1 MWYVLQTITGQEEE
15 LVHMIKEVVPTHVY
29 SDCFVAYYERVW
41 RRQQQSIVHVER
53 LFPGYVFIVSD
64 NPNELYLELK
74 RVPAMSKLISAG
86 KFEFLPIEREEEAF
100 FHALLTEERI
110 VRLSYVETDGRGNI
124 YRISGPLKQF
134 ADQVVKFQFKK
145 RYAIIRFHMLGME
158 KTGILGIILREDVR
172 QEIAYGKV
180 EAPITVPEQYIA
192 EGAPAPRN
200 NKDDASSKGNASSA
214 ITMAFDDLFVGDR
227 VEVTSGMLE
236 SVIGVVWRV
245 KKTTVEVGVRLFGQ
259 DMAMEVAKEDVRRLG

>member
-1 MWYVLQTITGQEEE
+1 MWYVLQTMTGQEEE
-15 LVHMIKEVVPTHVY
+15 LVHMIREVVPDHVY

-74 RVPAMSKLISAG
+74 RVPAMSKLVSAG
-86 KFEFLPIEREEEAF
+86 KFEFLPIEKEEETF

-110 VRLSYVETDGRGNI
+110 VRLSYVETDGKGHVF
-124 YRISGPLKQF
+124 RISGPLKQF

-145 RYAIIRFHMLGME
+145 RYAVIRFHMLGTE
-158 KTGILGIILREDVR
+158 KTGTLGIILREDVR

-180 EAPITVPEQYIA
+180 EAPIAVPERYTA
-192 EGAPAPRN
+192 EGAPMPRTQ
-200 NKDDASSKGNASSA
+200 KGAVSA
-214 ITMAFDDLFVGDR
+214 MSGLDVGDR
-227 VEVTSGMLE
+227 VEVMSGMLE
-236 SVIGVVWRV
+236 SVIGVVWKV
-245 KKTTVEVGVRLFGQ
+245 KKNTVEVGVRLFEQ
-259 DMAMEVAKEDVRRLG
+259 DMAMEVAKEDVCKLD

>member
-110 VRLSYVETDGRGNI
+110 VRLSYVEKDGKGNV

-134 ADQVVKFQFKK
+134 ADQVVRYQFKK
-145 RYAIIRFHMLGME
+145 RYAIIRFRMLGME
-158 KTGILGIILREDVR
+158 KTGSLGIILKEDVR
-172 QEIAYGKV
+172 QEISYGKV
-180 EAPITVPEQYIA
+180 EAPMSVPEQYIA
-192 EGAPAPRN
+192 EGAPAPRSK
-200 NKDDASSKGNASSA
+200 NKNETTPAAA
-214 ITMAFDDLFVGDR
+214 AYDDLAAGDR

-259 DMAMEVAKEDVRRLG
+259 DMAMEVAREDVSRLG

>member
-1 MWYVLQTITGQEEE
+1 MWYVLQTMTGQEEE
-15 LVHMIKEVVPTHVY
+15 LVHMIREVVPDHVY

-74 RVPAMSKLISAG
+74 RVPAMSKLVSAG
-86 KFEFLPIEREEEAF
+86 KFEFLPIEKEEETF

-110 VRLSYVETDGRGNI
+110 VRLSYVETDGKGHVF
-124 YRISGPLKQF
+124 RISGPLKQF

-145 RYAIIRFHMLGME
+145 RYAVIRFHMLGTE
-158 KTGILGIILREDVR
+158 KTGTLGIILREDVR

-180 EAPITVPEQYIA
+180 EAPIAVPERYTA
-192 EGAPAPRN
+192 EGAPVPRR
-200 NKDDASSKGNASSA
+200 KDSGSVSVSASAA
-214 ITMAFDDLFVGDR
+214 TEFDDLAVGDR
-227 VEVTSGMLE
+227 VEVMSGMLE
-236 SVIGVVWRV
+236 SVVGVVWKV

-259 DMAMEVAKEDVRRLG
+259 DMAMEVARVDVRLL

>member
-1 MWYVLQTITGQEEE
+1 MWYVLQTMTGQEEE
-15 LVHMIKEVVPTHVY
+15 LVHMIREVVPDHVY

-64 NPNELYLELK
+64 DPNALYMELK
-74 RVPAMSKLISAG
+74 RVPAMSKLVSAG
-86 KFEFLPIEREEEAF
+86 KFEFLPIEKEEEAF

-110 VRLSYVETDGRGNI
+110 VRLSYVETDGKGHV

-134 ADQVVKFQFKK
+134 ADRVVKFQFKK
-145 RYAIIRFHMLGME
+145 RYAIISFHMLGME
-158 KTGILGIILREDVR
+158 KTGTLGIILREDVR

-180 EAPITVPEQYIA
+180 EAPITVPERYIA
-192 EGAPAPRN
+192 EGAPAPRS
-200 NKDDASSKGNASSA
+200 KDAAAASAA
-214 ITMAFDDLFVGDR
+214 YDDLSVGDR

-236 SVIGVVWRV
+236 SVIGIVWRV

-259 DMAMEVAKEDVRRLG
+259 DMAMEVAREDVCKLE